1 MLQKVIQKSSKGWE
15 VRSQLLLF
23 AWNPSPLTL
32 PTAPRHFPLGTI
44 PLCHLLLVW
53 LTPFP
58 GESKAARVSNLVNKK
73 SLCPD
78 SPQLV
83 DSKCKTQVG
92 PVTINTETFGGVIRK
107 YMFPL
112 LPRGPKPVRWTH
124 GATRIIFAALQ
135 SLSLNKSTWKK
146 VKPEDWVGWRGGHY
160 TLDSA
165 IWIFT
170 YILWSFFWLCEQI
183 NSPLQLVSVIFH
195 WKWRP
200 VYHLCFRDLFLYVP
214 MPLSAMLCCAKMLQ
228 SCLTLQPYGP

>member
-146 VKPEDWVGWRGGHY
+146 VKPEDWVGWRGGHC

-170 YILWSFFWLCEQI
+170 YILWSFFLVMWANKFSFAVGFCHF
-183 NSPLQLVSVIFH
+183 PLKVKASISSMFQ
-195 WKWRP
+195 R
-200 VYHLCFRDLFLYVP
+200 
-214 MPLSAMLCCAKMLQ
+214 PLSLRTHASLCHAVLC
-228 SCLTLQPYGP
+228 